1 MTRRAGLLLDMDR
14 LHEAR
19 AALRESREMLESLFW
34 NDSMNAGLRRD
45 LTRNYN
51 MSADALGRSG
61 EMMQS
66 LDLYQK
72 ALALSEE
79 VLTVQPDLPNVR
91 QQYAD
96 SHEGLGNLLLQM
108 GKNASAL
115 ENCKKALVIRQTL
128 AKLDPNSALYS
139 FFLGKNYMSLA
150 RILAKTRDRAGTIRG
165 LHCALEIQQSL
176 AAKDPANALVAKD
189 LTSTRRQL
197 GRLDR
202 N

>member
-139 FFLGKNYMSLA
+139 LLSRQELYESGADSGENSRSRRHHPRSAL
-150 RILAKTRDRAGTIRG
+150 RSGNPTISSG
-165 LHCALEIQQSL
+165 EGPS
-176 AAKDPANALVAKD
+176 
-189 LTSTRRQL
+189 
-197 GRLDR
+197 
-202 N
+202 